1 LIAPDGPSHNL
12 FQDAFPL
19 RGVQV
24 PTPAHVGRQA
34 FSLTRSGP
42 KRTRIVGVGADIPVG
57 GVPMVDII
65 LTENVAVPGDSGA
78 ALVDPQ
84 FLLLGVLVGFVTIDG
99 RRLSAFAPAH
109 VVLGLERA
117 QLA

>member
-1 LIAPDGPSHNL
+1 MPGS
-12 FQDAFPL
+12 
-19 RGVQV
+19 
-24 PTPAHVGRQA
+24 
-34 FSLTRSGP
+34 
-42 KRTRIVGVGADIPVG
+42 DIPVG